1 MVLARLPSPA
11 LPPPLSPPPEFPV
24 GARKLLGSITSSPLL
39 FSSALR
45 PSFQGGPLLLPL
57 GGGDGDDENGDKP
70 AAAAVGPLPLAA
82 SLVAFLQQQILKLF

>member
-1 MVLARLPSPA
+1 MVLAW
-11 LPPPLSPPPEFPV
+11 LPPPSVPPPEFPV

-39 FSSALR
+39 FSSSALR
-45 PSFQGGPLLLPL
+45 PSFQGALSLPLSL
-57 GGGDGDDENGDKP
+57 GGGDENGDKP